1 MCVFKFRSDATEIR
15 VGTLAI
21 KKIEWTIDAK
31 SLPKQKS
38 SKDSKAAIYKSLP
51 EAKIIKRL

>member
-38 SKDSKAAIYKSLP
+38 SKDSKAAIYIDYHR
-51 EAKIIKRL
+51 A